1 MKEAFIS
8 QIRVTVVGVN
18 QIQRSIRKN
27 SDMGVMSVLKLL
39 LKTKV
44 KCAVFLC
51 ELVQPCN

>member
-1 MKEAFIS
+1 MKEAFIR

-39 LKTKV
+39 LKTKI
-44 KCAVFLC
+44 KCAVCLC